1 METMTA
7 TDKLELGVEVPVG
20 EIDRELRRL
29 WEADEASTNASLMNL
44 AIYTEEPEN
53 LRRNSERIRAL
64 TREHACRA
72 ILIGMDREG
81 PVSEVHSWITAH
93 CHLAHGRKSVCCEQL
108 SFLLKGRAVGRMRN
122 TVFAH
127 LASDLPLVFWWQGE
141 LSEIFEERLY
151 RVIDRFVFDSAEWKD
166 PQAGFARIQEALG
179 NAGERL
185 VTQDLS
191 WTRTYHF
198 RTSVAAMFD
207 DPLAQRSLPHVSAVR
222 ITAHPAH
229 RLSALMI
236 LAWLAGQGQWRPA
249 LHPPVDAT
257 GERVVFESRD
267 RREIRAEITWDPN
280 SAPLG
285 LLEMEAPECIVSV
298 QRSRTEAIL
307 RRRIAG
313 EGHLLE
319 QCGPADGLEPEDLVA
334 DQLSRG
340 GKNSLYLKMF
350 PVFAKLFADG

>member
-1 METMTA
+1 MTA
-7 TDKLELGVEVPVG
+7 TDELELGLEVPVG
-20 EIDRELRRL
+20 EIDRELRKL

-44 AIYTEEPEN
+44 AVYTEEPAN
-53 LRRNSERIRAL
+53 LRSNSERIRDL

-81 PVSEVHSWITAH
+81 PETQVQAWITAH

-108 SFLLKGRAVGRMRN
+108 AFLLKGRAVGRMRN

-127 LASDLPLVFWWQGE
+127 LASDLPLVFWWQGD

-151 RVIDRFVFDSAEWKD
+151 RVIDRFVFDSSEWTA
-166 PQAGFARIQEALG
+166 PREGFERIREAIA
-179 NAGERL
+179 NAGDRM

-207 DPLAQRSLPHVSAVR
+207 DPVAQRALPGVSAVR
-222 ITAHPAH
+222 ITGHPAN
-229 RLSALMI
+229 RISALMM
-236 LAWLAGQGQWRPA
+236 LAWLAGQAGWRPA
-249 LHPPVDAT
+249 LHPPADEG

-267 RREIRAEITWDPN
+267 RREIRAEITWDAHA
-280 SAPLG
+280 APLA
-285 LLEMEAPECIVSV
+285 LLEIAGPECTVSV
-298 QRSRTEAIL
+298 RRCRNEASL
-307 RRRIAG
+307 CRRI
-313 EGHLLE
+313 ESVGHVIE
-319 QCGPADGLEPEDLVA
+319 QSGPADGLEPEELVA

-340 GKNSLYLKMF
+340 GKNSLYLKTL
-350 PVFAKLFADG
+350 PVFTKLFADG

>member
-1 METMTA
+1 MTA
-7 TDKLELGVEVPVG
+7 TDTLELGLAVPVG
-20 EIDRELRRL
+20 EIDQELRKL
-29 WEADEASTNASLMNL
+29 WEADDANTNASLMNL

-53 LRRNSERIRAL
+53 LRRNSERIREL

-81 PVSEVHSWITAH
+81 AESAVLAWITAH

-108 SFLLKGRAVGRMRN
+108 AFLLKGRAVGRMRN

-151 RVIDRFVFDSAEWKD
+151 RVIDRLVFDSSEWSD
-166 PQAGFARIQEALG
+166 PQAGFARIQEAIA
-179 NAGERL
+179 NAGDRM

-207 DPLAQRSLPHVSAVR
+207 DPVAGRCLPDVSAVR
-222 ITAHPAH
+222 ITAHPAN
-229 RLSALMI
+229 RISALMM
-236 LAWLAGQGQWRPA
+236 LAWLAGQAGWRPA
-249 LHPPVDAT
+249 LHPPADAT
-257 GERVVFESRD
+257 SERVVFESRD
-267 RREIRAEITWDPN
+267 RREVRGEITWDADA
-280 SAPLG
+280 APLG
-285 LLEMEAPECIVSV
+285 VLEIEAPDCTVSV
-298 QRSRTEAIL
+298 KRCPGEAIL
-307 RRRIAG
+307 SRRI
-313 EGHLLE
+313 EGVGHVVV
-319 QCGPADGLEPEDLVA
+319 QSGPADGLESEELVA

-340 GKNSLYLKMF
+340 GKNSLYLKMY
-350 PVFAKLFADG
+350 PVFAKLFENG